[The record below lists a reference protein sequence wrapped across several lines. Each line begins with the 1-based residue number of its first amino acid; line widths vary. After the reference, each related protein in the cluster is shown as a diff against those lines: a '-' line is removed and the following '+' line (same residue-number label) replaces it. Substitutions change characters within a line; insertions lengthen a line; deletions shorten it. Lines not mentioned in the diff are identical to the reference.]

1 MADPSKVLTEALV
14 VDACVTRFTFEFPRY
29 VGEMMKGGVNLG
41 AVTVSTHED
50 FVGAVKRID
59 FVQKTVAG
67 RRSEVVVTTVK
78 EAREAKEKGKLAYAL
93 YFQNSKMILNDLS
106 LLRAFHK
113 LGVRVM
119 QLTYNEQNTLG
130 AGCCE
135 TWGSGLTY
143 FGRDAVAEMNRLGV
157 VVDLAHCNDATTL
170 DAIQTSSQPVT
181 ISHANTRLI
190 SPTPRNKSDEI
201 VKALA
206 EKGGVIGAT
215 LFGPCVNLNGRGK
228 LEDIVR
234 NIRHVV
240 DMVGADHVG
249 LGLDFARKFIDEGIV
264 AEESVIKQ
272 WRPIR
277 PDVFG
282 SGSSD
287 VYPPYPVGL
296 ERHTDIINLVAALLE
311 EGFSEQDVRKIL
323 GENFLRVYSRV
334 WGS

>member
-1 MADPSKVLTEALV
+1 MSDPAKVLSDAFV
-14 VDACVTRFTFEFPRY
+14 VDACVTRFTFEYPKY
-29 VGEMMKGGVNLG
+29 VGEMIKGGVNLG
-41 AVTVSTHED
+41 SVTVSTHED

-59 FVQKTVAG
+59 FVRKTVEG
-67 RRSEVVVTTVK
+67 RSSEVIVKTVK
-78 EAREAKEKGKLAYAL
+78 EAREAKAKGKFAYAM
-93 YFQNSKMILNDLS
+93 YFQNSKMILNDLA
-106 LLRAFHK
+106 LLRGFYDM
-113 LGVRVM
+113 GVRVM
-119 QLTYNEQNTLG
+119 QLTYNEQNTIG

-135 TWGSGLTY
+135 TYGSGLTY
-143 FGRDAVAEMNRLGV
+143 FGRDAVAEMNHLGI
-157 VVDLAHCNDATTL
+157 VVDLSHCNDSTTM
-170 DAIQTSSQPVT
+170 DTIATSSQPVT
-181 ISHANTRLI
+181 VSHANTRLI

-234 NIRHVV
+234 NIKHVV
-240 DMVGADHVG
+240 DLVGVDHVG
-249 LGLDFARKFIDEGIV
+249 IGLDFARKFIDENIV

-282 SGSSD
+282 SGPSD

-296 ERHTDIINLVAALLE
+296 ERHTDIINLVTALLK
-311 EGFSEQDVRKIL
+311 EGFSEQDVKKIL
-323 GENFLRVYSRV
+323 GENFLRVYAKV